1 MKKLNVLTESKL
13 LSVIRRAINEMVT
26 VEPYT
31 LSAVGGK
38 IKIKNN
44 ENNKT
49 HIYRL
54 EAIIPVVGRSE
65 VNVDVI
71 DEKGIKV
78 SKVGITKFVKLDKPV
93 VKKLIS
99 SNFGAPTLTM
109 KKDDGEKVWFV
120 KEL

>member
-78 SKVGITKFVKLDKPV
+78 SKVGITVRKRIIKYNIKF
-93 VKKLIS
+93 
-99 SNFGAPTLTM
+99 
-109 KKDDGEKVWFV
+109 
-120 KEL
+120 

>member
-1 MKKLNVLTESKL
+1 MSAGTGQNLHCGSTKSIFTFAHGL
-13 LSVIRRAINEMVT
+13 LLGVTFIVGVIVG
-26 VEPYT
+26 VGV
-31 LSAVGGK
+31 AVC
-38 IKIKNN
+38 
-44 ENNKT
+44 
-49 HIYRL
+49 
-54 EAIIPVVGRSE
+54 VG
-65 VNVDVI
+65 VDVI